1 VIEVDAVAK
10 SYGALKALEGVS
22 FSVKPGEVFGLLGH
36 NGAGKSTLAKIL
48 SGLLRPDAGVAK
60 ICGHDVATDPLEVR
74 ARFGYL
80 PEESVLYG
88 ELSAREHLDLFADLR
103 GVPRAE
109 GKARAD
115 RLLEFLDLAHAADR
129 PVGSYSRGMRRKAS
143 IAVSLIGDPEAVLFD
158 EPTGGLDPDGAHRF
172 AELLVELRRREKTVV
187 IQSHILGL
195 VEKRCDRIGILDHG
209 KLLACG
215 TLAELRARAEM
226 PEADLEDV
234 FLKLTGKEEKDA
246 RGLLDGT
253 G

>member
-1 VIEVDAVAK
+1 MIEVESVCK
-10 SYGALKALEGVS
+10 SYGELKALEDVS
-22 FSVKPGEVFGLLGH
+22 FVVKPGEVFGLLGH

-48 SGLLRPDAGVAK
+48 SGLLRPGSGVAK
-60 ICGHDVATDPLEVR
+60 VCGRDVAEEPLEVR

-80 PEESVLYG
+80 PEESVLYE
-88 ELSAREHLDLFADLR
+88 ELTAREHLDLFADLR

-109 GKARAD
+109 GQARAG
-115 RLLEFLDLAHAADR
+115 RLLDFLDLAHAADR

-143 IAVSLIGDPEAVLFD
+143 IAVTLIGDPEAVLFD

-172 AELLVELRRREKTVV
+172 AELLGELRRRDKTVV

-215 TLAELRARAEM
+215 TLEDLRTRAEL
-226 PEADLEDV
+226 PDADLEDV
-234 FLKLTGKEEKDA
+234 FLKLTGKEAKDA
-246 RGLLDGT
+246 KGLLDGAA
-253 G
+253 